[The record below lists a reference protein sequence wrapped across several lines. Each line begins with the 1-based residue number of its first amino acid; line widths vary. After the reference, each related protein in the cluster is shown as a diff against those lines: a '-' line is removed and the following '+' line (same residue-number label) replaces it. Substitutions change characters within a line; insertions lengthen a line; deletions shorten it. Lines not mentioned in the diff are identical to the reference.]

1 MGWRENPLMKG
12 FCRAA
17 CHLAIIA
24 LLVRAMLPAGWMPDA
39 QAGLTICSV
48 TTLGV
53 IHHDGQGQ
61 TDGKAQHEE
70 CAFAAAAHLAAA
82 PAAPHLI
89 LPAFHGFTA
98 ETDSHYAAKVPA
110 HFTPQSPRAPP
121 RIV

>member
-1 MGWRENPLMKG
+1 MGWRENPLMKE
-12 FCRAA
+12 FYRAA
-17 CHLAIIA
+17 CHLAIIV

-89 LPAFHGFTA
+89 LPSFHGFTA
-98 ETDSHYAAKVPA
+98 ETDSHYAAEVSA

>member
-1 MGWRENPLMKG
+1 MEG
-12 FCRAA
+12 FFRAA
-17 CHLAIIA
+17 RHLAIIA

-48 TTLGV
+48 ATLGV
-53 IHHDGQGQ
+53 IHHDGPGQ

-82 PAAPHLI
+82 PDLPLLI
-89 LPAFHGFTA
+89 LPAFHGFVA
-98 ETDSHYAAKVPA
+98 GTDSHYAVEVSA

-121 RIV
+121 RFV

>member
-1 MGWRENPLMKG
+1 MKD

-48 TTLGV
+48 ATLGV
-53 IHHDGQGQ
+53 IHHDGGQ

-70 CAFAAAAHLAAA
+70 CAFAAAAHLAAT
-82 PAAPHLI
+82 PSAPHLI
-89 LPAFHGFTA
+89 LPAFHSFA
-98 ETDSHYAAKVPA
+98 AQTDSHYAARVSA

-121 RIV
+121 YIV